1 MHPFRFGIQVYTAT
15 TAAEWVDKARRAEDL
30 GYATLT
36 MPDHIGNHF
45 AFVPA
50 VMAVAAV
57 TRRLHVG
64 SFVVNNDFRHPAL
77 LANEAATADLLTGGR
92 FLLGLGAGWQ
102 QAEYDALGLPFDP
115 PATRIAR
122 LEESVQLIK
131 RLFDPEPVTFHGRY
145 YQVTDLTGFPRPIQQ
160 PRPPILIGGGGRRI
174 LTLAAR
180 EADIVGLN
188 QRLVGSGQVDL
199 TSMTAAATA
208 EKVAWVRQAAGER
221 LPHLELNLQL
231 HHVVVTDN
239 RQAGVEAVARET
251 GHSVEHVL
259 DTPYALIGSVDAVV
273 EQLQALRERYGISYL
288 NVRERFME
296 TFAPII
302 ARLDGR

>member
-1 MHPFRFGIQVYTAT
+1 MRPFRFGIQVYTAT
-15 TAAEWVDKARRAEDL
+15 TAAEWVAKARQAEDL
-30 GYATLT
+30 GFDTLT
-36 MPDHIGNHF
+36 MPDHIGSHF

-50 VMAVAAV
+50 VMAAAAV
-57 TRRLHVG
+57 TRRLRIG

-92 FLLGLGAGWQ
+92 FLLGLGAGWR

-122 LEESVQLIK
+122 LAESVRLIK
-131 RLFDPEPVTFHGRY
+131 RLFGPEPVTAHGRF

-160 PRPPILIGGGGRRI
+160 PGPPILIGGGGRRI

-188 QRLVGSGQVDL
+188 PRLVGSGQIDPASL
-199 TSMTAAATA
+199 TAAATA
-208 EKVAWVRQAAGER
+208 EKVAWVREAAGER
-221 LPHLELNLQL
+221 LPELELNLQL
-231 HHVVVTDN
+231 HHVVVADN

-251 GHSVEHVL
+251 GHPIEHVL
-259 DTPYALIGSVDAVV
+259 DTPYALIGSVDAIV
-273 EQLQALRERYGISYL
+273 EQLQALRERYGISYI
-288 NVRERFME
+288 NVRERFAQ
-296 TFAPII
+296 TFAPVI
-302 ARLDGR
+302 ARLTGR